1 MAISNEEVLSLVPG
15 DMIRI
20 ISEEEARERRYWD
33 GCNSDWSIQMNEF
46 CGSVLTVKRMDT
58 FSYSGVAKVYVEENG
73 FYWIADFIDSIVI
86 DEEFDPADDTEIEGL
101 IFAGV

>member
-1 MAISNEEVLSLVPG
+1 MAISNKEVLNLVPG

-20 ISEEEARERRYWD
+20 ISEEEARDKGYWD
-33 GCNSDWSIQMNEF
+33 GYKLNLAIPMNEF
-46 CGSVLTVKRMDT
+46 CGSVLTVRRMDT
-58 FSYSGVAKVYVEENG
+58 FSYSRVAKVYVEENG

-86 DEEFDPADDTEIEGL
+86 HEEFDPADDTEIEGL